1 MGNWKSYRLAGYEVI
16 RTVTA
21 HGYIPV
27 SDDPDQAPVRRGRH
41 GLYYETHHPSHR
53 GKKLR
58 HYIELKGGDS

>member
-1 MGNWKSYRLAGYEVI
+1 MITWKLCRECGYEVI

-27 SDDPDQAPVRRGRH
+27 SEDPDQAPVRRGRY
-41 GLYYETHHPSHR
+41 GLYFETHHPNHR

-58 HYIELKGGDS
+58 HYIDRREL